1 MFSKIKNYIRKNT
14 ICQKK
19 YNKKLNQENEVDV
32 ANKKYRNIPLYTE
45 YAMKSAQIDNSEE
58 VLNEYIGRQALNGY
72 VSMYNE
78 WVVGRNKEGK
88 IVKTNKR
95 LLFEKSEEDV
105 EKRERRICYTQSH
118 ALYGKDLKGKK
129 FCKFTYEIKNQ
140 KLYSIHTNLVREYK
154 EAEIMVDCGFYGGLH
169 FVELDN
175 LSIRLN
181 YLATFYGDRI
191 ALIRLID
198 DEVYYEY
205 NENMYVGN
213 RLYVERVMD
222 FECVD
227 TWVTLNEMTKAIKEN
242 QDKICTYLNKL
253 SEKNGKNYDKSIN
266 YIKGLT

>member
-1 MFSKIKNYIRKNT
+1 MYFILVF
-14 ICQKK
+14 
-19 YNKKLNQENEVDV
+19 YN
-32 ANKKYRNIPLYTE
+32 
-45 YAMKSAQIDNSEE
+45 QI
-58 VLNEYIGRQALNGY
+58 
-72 VSMYNE
+72 
-78 WVVGRNKEGK
+78 
-88 IVKTNKR
+88 
-95 LLFEKSEEDV
+95 FEKSEEDV

-175 LSIRLN
+175 LSICLN

-205 NENMYVGN
+205 NENMYVEN
-213 RLYVERVMD
+213 RLYHALHSFLTVPSIFRYH
-222 FECVD
+222 
-227 TWVTLNEMTKAIKEN
+227 THNNPN
-242 QDKICTYLNKL
+242 QTG
-253 SEKNGKNYDKSIN
+253 STTKSIPV
-266 YIKGLT
+266 